1 MNALLYLSVVVI
13 WGTTW
18 LAIAMQ
24 QGVVAVPVSVFYRF
38 LIAGGVMMTLLLLT
52 GRLRRLTPR
61 DHLFCLLQGG
71 CVFGLNFLCFYQAA
85 AYISTGLESVI
96 FSMAVLFNALNG
108 MVFFRQKPGANL
120 LPAGILGMTG
130 IVALFW
136 HDLTAARISPELL
149 TGIGLSALGT
159 YCFSLGNMISARHQK
174 RGLDVLSTNAYAM
187 CYGAVLMGG
196 VALWRQETFTLIGSA
211 QYVGS
216 LLYLAIFGSVIA
228 FTAYFSLVGRIG
240 AGQAAYSTLLFP
252 LVALAL
258 STVYEGYEWRINA
271 VIGLMLILTGN
282 LVMFARSGEMKKAGL
297 KRILGR

>member
-24 QGVVAVPVSVFYRF
+24 QGVVAVTVSVFYRF
-38 LIAGGVMMTLLLLT
+38 VVAGGVMMLLLLIT
-52 GRLRRLTPR
+52 RRLRRLTPR

-71 CVFGLNFLCFYQAA
+71 CVFGLNFLCFYHAA

-96 FSMAVLFNALNG
+96 FSMAVLFNALNS
-108 MVFFRQKPGANL
+108 MLFFRQKPGANL
-120 LPAGILGMTG
+120 LPAGILGITG

-136 HDLTAARISPELL
+136 HDLTAARLSVELL

-159 YCFSLGNMISARHQK
+159 YCFSLGNMISARHQR

-187 CYGAVLMGG
+187 CYGALLMGG
-196 VALWRQETFTLIGSA
+196 VALLRQETFTVEWSPRYI
-211 QYVGS
+211 GS
-216 LLYLAIFGSVIA
+216 LLYLALFGSVIA

-252 LVALAL
+252 LVALGL
-258 STVYEGYEWRINA
+258 STVYEGYEWRMNA
-271 VIGLMLILTGN
+271 VVGLGLILVGN
-282 LVMFARSGEMKKAGL
+282 LVMF
-297 KRILGR
+297 GRLSVQRKYGIVRE